1 VPLSPANSLHQV
13 RQLMAP
19 QLRASS
25 IDLVAEPIALRGQMR
40 EIVIVGVEDNGTGN
54 PPEGQQR
61 PAEAVRQT

>member
-1 VPLSPANSLHQV
+1 
-13 RQLMAP
+13 MAP

-54 PPEGQQR
+54 PPEGQR